1 VTLLLSQDTIVG
13 TGVAV
18 AVGVCVAVAVLV
30 AVAVAMRVLVASLVA
45 VAVGVGVLVG
55 VGGSG
60 VVLGVGGKAHGPPN
74 ATVAVLT
81 CPPLVP
87 LPQAVGAVDLSVIVK
102 AVCGTTKEKSNL

>member
-1 VTLLLSQDTIVG
+1 MVG

-18 AVGVCVAVAVLV
+18 AVGVCVAVAV
-30 AVAVAMRVLVASLVA
+30 AVRVLVASLVA
-45 VAVGVGVLVG
+45 VGVLVGVNVG

-87 LPQAVGAVDLSVIVK
+87 LPQAASTVDLSVIVK
-102 AVCGTTKEKSNL
+102 AVCGTTKSNENL